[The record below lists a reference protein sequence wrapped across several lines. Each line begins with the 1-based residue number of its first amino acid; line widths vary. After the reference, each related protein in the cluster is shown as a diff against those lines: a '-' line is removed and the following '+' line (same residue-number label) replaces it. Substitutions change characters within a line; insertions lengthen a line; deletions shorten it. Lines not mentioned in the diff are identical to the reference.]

1 MPTYFKTVIIERL
14 LQYLQENVPNKGV
27 KFAIFLKILEKL
39 MKMLIAQRSR
49 SRSLIFAIAIVL
61 RSLDQMAIADHDLDR
76 DKMIVINDRMIADH
90 SCLVYS
96 IEVGRSKMECS
107 SVESPF
113 LTKCKML
120 MKLTIFH
127 KLQWPR
133 PYFPKFNFDSVFLS
147 GTKHIQSSMSTKE
160 KQPWR
165 F

>member
-1 MPTYFKTVIIERL
+1 
-14 LQYLQENVPNKGV
+14 
-27 KFAIFLKILEKL
+27 

-90 SCLVYS
+90 SCLVYP

-127 KLQWPR
+127 KLQWVLLNEFPR